1 MRIILRWLLAGAL
14 LAAATATA
22 DENAD
27 FGVAPVATLRLAN
40 LSAPTPREVPG
51 AKTIRTAE
59 LRDRL
64 RAAETERPLL
74 FDVLG
79 GEQHDS
85 LPGAIWLPGAGRGNS
100 YDDAVQA
107 QLARLLQAA
116 SKGDAGRAIVF
127 FCQGTACWLS
137 YNAALRAVA
146 LDYREVY
153 WYRGGIEAWLAGGGP
168 LAPLRFSWRKP
179 AP

>member
-1 MRIILRWLLAGAL
+1 MRAIPSLLLVGAL
-14 LAAATATA
+14 LAGSAARANE
-22 DENAD
+22 DAD
-27 FGVAPVATLRLAN
+27 FGVAPASALRVGE
-40 LSAPTPREVPG
+40 LSAPTPSGIPG
-51 AKTIRTAE
+51 AKILRTVE

-64 RAAETERPLL
+64 RVAEGERLLL

-79 GEQHDS
+79 GEPHDS
-85 LPGAIWLPGAGRGNS
+85 LPGAVWLPGAGRGNS

-116 SKGDAGRAIVF
+116 TKGDLGRPMVF
-127 FCQGTACWLS
+127 YCQGNHCWLS

-146 LDYREVY
+146 LGYRQVY
-153 WYRGGIEAWLAGGGP
+153 WYRGGLEAWLAGGGQ